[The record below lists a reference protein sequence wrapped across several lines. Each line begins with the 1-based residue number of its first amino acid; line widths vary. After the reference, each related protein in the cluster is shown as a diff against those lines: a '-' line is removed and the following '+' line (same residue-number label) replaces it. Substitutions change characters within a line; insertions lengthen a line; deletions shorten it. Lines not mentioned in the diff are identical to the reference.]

1 MENTQENMHA
11 DIEAEWVKA
20 IGQNA
25 LWFKMAKGNKN
36 KEKVENYCVKTVF
49 GN

>member
-1 MENTQENMHA
+1 MENTQDNMHA

-25 LWFKMAKGNKN
+25 LWFKMAK
-36 KEKVENYCVKTVF
+36 KEIKTKKRSKTIV
-49 GN
+49 